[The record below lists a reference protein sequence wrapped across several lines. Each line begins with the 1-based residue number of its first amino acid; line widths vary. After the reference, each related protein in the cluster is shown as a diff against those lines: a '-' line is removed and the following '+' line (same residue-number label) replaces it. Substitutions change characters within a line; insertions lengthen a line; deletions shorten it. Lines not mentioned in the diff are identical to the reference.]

1 MSLPAYLYLYDEHGM
16 LIHGGCTAL
25 GRIGATE
32 VMNSSYGVSQ
42 PVDPHSGNMT
52 GTRYHSPYLIHKQ
65 VDKIS
70 PYLANAVCEGK
81 RLQKAEIKYFEIN
94 DAGVER
100 ETYRVTLESV
110 VIMSVNAN
118 HTYIPGS
125 DSPNM
130 IEAVALRYKAIEWFC
145 LDGMIKYGDSWMRK
159 ERHEG

>member
-1 MSLPAYLYLYDEHGM
+1 MTSIVLRSIIYLLKH
-16 LIHGGCTAL
+16 
-25 GRIGATE
+25 
-32 VMNSSYGVSQ
+32 V
-42 PVDPHSGNMT
+42 
-52 GTRYHSPYLIHKQ
+52 HK
-65 VDKIS
+65 VR